1 MQRVVQVAIAAAM
14 LGSAMAG
21 SATRA
26 EAQLPTVQQI
36 YDKYAT
42 AVGGRDAWSKVAGRT
57 EKGTADITFAG
68 LSGSYLR
75 YIGAPNRMRM
85 TIDLGVVQIDQ
96 GYDGEKGW
104 AQQGQGAQR
113 MPADQEKNLS
123 ENLQTGAAFLDPSR
137 FTKAEVQGKEAF
149 DGVDAY
155 KVAVTTKA
163 GIEQVEFFDVATGL
177 RIGTVATTPMGPQRV
192 IYRDYK
198 DFEGKKLST
207 KVVQNTPQGDVIINI
222 TAVTFGSPDPAVFK
236 APADLK

>member
-1 MQRVVQVAIAAAM
+1 MQVVVAAAV
-14 LGSAMAG
+14 LGSAMVG
-21 SATRA
+21 GATRA

-36 YDKYAT
+36 YDTYAT
-42 AVGGRDAWSKVAGRT
+42 AVGGRDAWSKVVGRT

-68 LSGSYLR
+68 LSGSYVR

-113 MPADQEKNLS
+113 MPADQEKNMS
-123 ENLQTGAAFLDPSR
+123 ENLQTGAAFLDPTR
-137 FTKAEVQGKEAF
+137 FAKSEVQGKETF
-149 DGVDAY
+149 DGIEAY
-155 KVAVTTKA
+155 KVAITTKG
-163 GIEQVEFFDVATGL
+163 GIDQVEYFDIATGL
-177 RIGTVATTPMGPQRV
+177 RIGTVASTPAGPQRV
-192 IYRDYK
+192 LYRDYK
-198 DFEGKKLST
+198 DFEGKKLAS

-222 TAVTFGSPDPAVFK
+222 AEVTFGAPDAAVFK